1 MRDERGEGRAQM
13 GKPSFSLGL
22 TIFVSLSLTA
32 SSYSISSSSS
42 CSPIFLKPSSLS
54 TSPKATPSD
63 LLSLLGSKSQSSTIN
78 PLVAQELTS
87 CFKFLVPFTPNVNK
101 LRPQKYPNRKV
112 LNLKQKGDLCQREE
126 EDELVWWPPQP
137 VLELARLAV
146 DSGGDP
152 AAIQRALD
160 PTMIT
165 VPDVEGSKAN
175 RCELT
180 RTPYGRRFIS
190 EELNSYLEFLF
201 ELILARGPAV
211 GLNVSLSR
219 YDLFHGHLFLAIDTG
234 RLGILFHAK
243 EYPAYDK
250 EVFPYNMGYCQVG
263 SNVRYDDSM
272 NLRNILWLA
281 PLPSNSTKAWVA
293 PGVLVA
299 LDAHPEGIIYRDLI
313 PEYTILGKLQL
324 MSTIWMLGMQSRSS
338 NFLYADALFKL
349 FIVDQPQM
357 RYEPNTKS
365 QVGWPG
371 YFLWFDC
378 GK

>member
-1 MRDERGEGRAQM
+1 M

-42 CSPIFLKPSSLS
+42 CSPIFLKPSSPS

-101 LRPQKYPNRKV
+101 LCPQKYPNRKV

-165 VPDVEGSKAN
+165 VS
-175 RCELT
+175 L
-180 RTPYGRRFIS
+180 F
-190 EELNSYLEFLF
+190 FLF
-201 ELILARGPAV
+201 
-211 GLNVSLSR
+211 S
-219 YDLFHGHLFLAIDTG
+219 F
-234 RLGILFHAK
+234 
-243 EYPAYDK
+243 
-250 EVFPYNMGYCQVG
+250 
-263 SNVRYDDSM
+263 SNCRC
-272 NLRNILWLA
+272 
-281 PLPSNSTKAWVA
+281 
-293 PGVLVA
+293 
-299 LDAHPEGIIYRDLI
+299 
-313 PEYTILGKLQL
+313 L
-324 MSTIWMLGMQSRSS
+324 MSM
-338 NFLYADALFKL
+338 FAFCA
-349 FIVDQPQM
+349 
-357 RYEPNTKS
+357 
-365 QVGWPG
+365 
-371 YFLWFDC
+371 
-378 GK
+378 

>member
-1 MRDERGEGRAQM
+1 M
-13 GKPSFSLGL
+13 GKPSLSLGL

-42 CSPIFLKPSSLS
+42 CSPIFLKPSSPS

-78 PLVAQELTS
+78 PLVAQELSS

-101 LRPQKYPNRKV
+101 LCQQKYPNRKV

-165 VPDVEGSKAN
+165 VPDVEGSKVN

-250 EVFPYNMGYCQVG
+250 EVFPYNMGYCQG
-263 SNVRYDDSM
+263 
-272 NLRNILWLA
+272 
-281 PLPSNSTKAWVA
+281 
-293 PGVLVA
+293 
-299 LDAHPEGIIYRDLI
+299 
-313 PEYTILGKLQL
+313 L
-324 MSTIWMLGMQSRSS
+324 M
-338 NFLYADALFKL
+338 
-349 FIVDQPQM
+349 
-357 RYEPNTKS
+357 
-365 QVGWPG
+365 
-371 YFLWFDC
+371 
-378 GK
+378 